1 MKKIVL
7 ISLLLFSSFLFAH
20 SQTPSIFGGVS
31 NKLDSISTTQI
42 KVVKIHLQNLNAYSQ
57 QYYLEI
63 DGKYIGL
70 TNVLKT
76 KQLVT
81 LEVPVMINKENT
93 LELHKVCTV
102 SIPKSKEDIF
112 KTKIC
117 TKAYLYWVNN
127 K

>member
-7 ISLLLFSSFLFAH
+7 ISLLFSSFLFAH

-42 KVVKIHLQNLNAYSQ
+42 KIVRIYLQNLNTYSQ
-57 QYYLEI
+57 KYYLEI

-76 KQLVT
+76 KQLTT
-81 LEVPVMINKENT
+81 LEVPVMINKANT

-117 TKAYLYWVNN
+117 TKAYLYWVEN

>member
-7 ISLLLFSSFLFAH
+7 ISLLFSSFLFAH

-42 KVVKIHLQNLNAYSQ
+42 KIVRIHLQNLNTYSQ

-70 TNVLKT
+70 TSVLKT
-76 KQLVT
+76 KQLTT
-81 LEVPVMINKENT
+81 LEVPVMINKANT
-93 LELHKVCTV
+93 LELHKICTV

-117 TKAYLYWVNN
+117 TKAYLYWAEN

>member
-7 ISLLLFSSFLFAH
+7 ISLLFSSFLFSH
-20 SQTPSIFGGVS
+20 SQTPTIFGGVS

-42 KVVKIHLQNLNAYSQ
+42 KVVKIHLQNLNTYGQ

-70 TNVLKT
+70 TNVLKA
-76 KQLVT
+76 KQLVK

-117 TKAYLYWVNN
+117 TKAYLYWVKN
-127 K
+127 

>member
-7 ISLLLFSSFLFAH
+7 MSILLSSLLFSH
-20 SQTPSIFGGVS
+20 SQTPTVFGGEN
-31 NKLDSISTTQI
+31 NKLDSMSTTQ
-42 KVVKIHLQNLNAYSQ
+42 VKIVTISLQNLNTYSQ

-63 DGKYIGL
+63 DGKFIGL
-70 TNVLKT
+70 TNVLKS
-76 KQLVT
+76 KQVVKLNI
-81 LEVPVMINKENT
+81 PVMIDKSNT
-93 LELHKVCTV
+93 LELHRVCTI

-117 TKAYLYWVNN
+117 TKAYLYWVEN

>member
-1 MKKIVL
+1 M
-7 ISLLLFSSFLFAH
+7 FSH
-20 SQTPSIFGGVS
+20 SQTPTIFGGVS

-42 KVVKIHLQNLNAYSQ
+42 KVVKIHLQNLNTYAQ

-70 TNVLKT
+70 TNVLKA
-76 KQLVT
+76 KQLVK

-117 TKAYLYWVNN
+117 TKAYLYWVKN
-127 K
+127 

>member
-7 ISLLLFSSFLFAH
+7 ISLLFSSFLFSH
-20 SQTPSIFGGVS
+20 SQTPTIFGGVS

-42 KVVKIHLQNLNAYSQ
+42 KVVKIHLQNLNTYAQ

-70 TNVLKT
+70 TNVLKA
-76 KQLVT
+76 KQLVK

-117 TKAYLYWVNN
+117 TKAYLYWVKN
-127 K
+127 

>member
-7 ISLLLFSSFLFAH
+7 ISLLLFSSLLFAH